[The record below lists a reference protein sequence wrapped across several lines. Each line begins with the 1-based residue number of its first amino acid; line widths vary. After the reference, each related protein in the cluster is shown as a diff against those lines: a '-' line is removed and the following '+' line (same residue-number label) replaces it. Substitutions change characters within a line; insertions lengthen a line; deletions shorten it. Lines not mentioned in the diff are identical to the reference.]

1 MKKRAVI
8 LFIICLVIL
17 IGALIANKIFGESY
31 LKLITCDEII
41 EKIENKENFVL
52 MLSQT
57 TCHNC
62 DNFKPKLEKF
72 AKNNKLLV
80 YYIEVNKLNDE
91 EKKALNL
98 KVSFD
103 STPTTVFI
111 KNGYEKTAASRIVGD
126 VNMETIIRKF
136 KSNGYDVE

>member
-1 MKKRAVI
+1 MKKRAII

-17 IGALIANKIFGESY
+17 IGALIANKILGESY
-31 LKLITCDEII
+31 LKLISYDEIV
-41 EKIENKENFVL
+41 EKIENKETFVL

-62 DNFKPKLEKF
+62 ANFKPKLEYF
-72 AKNNKLLV
+72 AKDNKIV
-80 YYIEVNKLNDE
+80 IYYIEVDRLRDD

-98 KVSFD
+98 QISFD

-111 KNGYEKTAASRIVGD
+111 NEGYEKTAASRIVGD
-126 VNMETIIRKF
+126 SDTETIVRKF
-136 KSNGYDVE
+136 KSNGYDVK